1 VNVMSGAHPER
12 RTWRDVV
19 RPLVVPGLLVALIVY
34 FAVLLVSIVW
44 GFQTAITLGTDLFV
58 SR

>member
-1 VNVMSGAHPER
+1 MSGAHPER